1 MAVQAAKLAVVDEAF
16 EACHS
21 ALKDR

>member
-16 EACHS
+16 EACMS
-21 ALKDR
+21 TFTQS